1 MNRCK
6 SIKQTGVS
14 NTSVQSRANNRFVRT
29 KIIRKYLRYIFWGN
43 NDYFL

>member
-43 NDYFL
+43 SDYFL